1 VSITDHSYSRQRTVG
16 MDGSVG
22 LAISAKSLG
31 SAGSTFPRAWGTCSA
46 SQAGGDIRADSLS
59 V

>member
-1 VSITDHSYSRQRTVG
+1 
-16 MDGSVG
+16 M

-46 SQAGGDIRADSLS
+46 SQAGGDIREIAEVMEALPDSLS